1 MSDIEKV
8 KALIVQHAADGISA
22 PELFLRLMPQG
33 AHLAGIEIQMTL
45 FALQEE
51 GRLCGQEV
59 EGQWWYT
66 SIDQNDPA
74 SAAPE
79 YSPQFAERIIAA
91 SCGAFQEIDADDLI
105 KQLDDMIAQARRGQT
120 DTQ

>member
-1 MSDIEKV
+1 
-8 KALIVQHAADGISA
+8 
-22 PELFLRLMPQG
+22 MPQG

-51 GRLCGQEV
+51 GRLYGEEV

-66 SIDQNDPA
+66 SIDPNDPA

-79 YSPQFAERIIAA
+79 YSPQFAEHIIAA
-91 SCGAFQEIDADDLI
+91 SCGPFQEIDADDLI

>member
-1 MSDIEKV
+1 MSDIDKV

-22 PELFLRLMPQG
+22 PELFLRLMPEG
-33 AHLAGIEIQMTL
+33 AHLAGAEIQMIL

-51 GRLCGQEV
+51 GLLYGEEV

-66 SIDQNDPA
+66 SIDQNDSA
-74 SAAPE
+74 SATLE
-79 YSPQFAERIIAA
+79 YSPEFAERIIAA
-91 SCGAFQEIDADDLI
+91 SCGEFQEIDADDLL

-120 DTQ
+120 DAQ